1 MLARVFDAGAHEVL
15 LDLEDGVGP
24 SFKEQARARVADVLR
39 ERTAWVRIN
48 KPGSEVAEHDLEAI
62 GGLATGIRVPK
73 VEGPEDVAWVRE
85 RLAGRDV
92 PITASIESAVGVL
105 NAAAIA
111 ASPGVASLTFGNVD
125 FGADIGVDPGDLDA
139 TAHARS
145 VLVLASRAAGISPPS
160 DGVFTRFDD
169 DDGLRR
175 ACGAAR
181 RLGFAGKSAIHP
193 RQVAIINE
201 AFSPTDAEIQWAR
214 SVVAAF
220 EKAQGAATSAG
231 AEMID
236 VPVYERALRR
246 RRLKWRHI
254 ELTPGELTPTLP
266 RAAHRRRDPFAPH
279 GLNQAGWRRAS

>member
-1 MLARVFDAGAHEVL
+1 MLARVFDAGADEVL

-24 SFKEQARARVADVLR
+24 SFKEQARLGW
-39 ERTAWVRIN
+39 RTSCVSP
-48 KPGSEVAEHDLEAI
+48 PGSASTRRGARSPSTTWRVI

-125 FGADIGVDPGDLDA
+125 FGADIGVHPGDLDA

-145 VLVLASRAAGISPPS
+145 VLGLASRAAGISPPS
-160 DGVFTRFDD
+160 DGDFTRFDD

-214 SVVAAF
+214 PVVPAF

-236 VPVYERALRR
+236 VRSTSGPC
-246 RRLKWRHI
+246 
-254 ELTPGELTPTLP
+254 G
-266 RAAHRRRDPFAPH
+266 
-279 GLNQAGWRRAS
+279 S